1 MTTVTTA
8 RPTPYPAKYT
18 TPFLLYPPALW
29 RNAIGSG
36 FADEHLGLQ
45 EQGTDYVM
53 YLSVPFCRVRC
64 HSCPYFVD
72 LLSIHDKKTQNKE
85 QRYVDA
91 LIADLER
98 WAGYPRFA
106 TGRLR
111 AVYIGGGTGSILSTE
126 NLRRVIETIS
136 TKFPLQEGYELT
148 LEGNARDYDGEK
160 LDYVA
165 DSAINRISL
174 GVQSFDPT
182 ILKVIGSPHAA
193 EQSVTAIHEL
203 HARGF
208 RNIQMD
214 MMYNLPGHTRQ
225 VWQSDLQRLAELDIN
240 HLTTYLYRIHDDT
253 PQAKFIAAGKVQ
265 PLLDKESQYV
275 RNMQADLV
283 EAAADL
289 GFVNYMFDH
298 FAKPGAESVYNEWTF
313 GRNMIEVLGVGPGAY
328 GFVNDYRIGT
338 AKNVEGYI
346 ASAERG
352 EHLITAVSQRVDG
365 IVRRERYL
373 VNVLQYGRVD
383 LDAYRGYFDSELSDD
398 FPGVVDKL
406 VNRGLADVDG
416 RVLVLSELGRE
427 WHMNVMLE
435 FTNDQFWGD
444 TTALDSPHW
453 AMNTPM
459 VELFAGTKQDWLG

>member
-1 MTTVTTA
+1 MTTIA
-8 RPTPYPAKYT
+8 APPAPYPAKYT

-29 RNAIGSG
+29 RNAIGTD
-36 FADEHLGLQ
+36 FAQEHLGLQ

-85 QRYVDA
+85 ERYVEA
-91 LIADLER
+91 LLADLER
-98 WAGYPRFA
+98 WASYPRFA

-111 AVYIGGGTGSILSTE
+111 AIYIGGGTGSILSTA
-126 NLRRVIETIS
+126 NLKRLIDTIT
-136 TKFPLQEGYELT
+136 TKFPLQDGYELT
-148 LEGNARDYDGEK
+148 LEGNARDYDGPK

-165 DSAINRISL
+165 DSPITRISL
-174 GVQSFDPT
+174 GVQSFDPG
-182 ILKVIGSPHAA
+182 ILKVIGSPHGA
-193 EQSVTAIHEL
+193 EQSVTAINEFHS
-203 HARGF
+203 RGF
-208 RNIQMD
+208 RNVQMD

-225 VWQSDLQRLAELDIN
+225 IWQNDLRRLADLDVE

-253 PQAKFIAAGKVQ
+253 PQAKFIATGKVQ

-275 RNMQADLV
+275 KNMQSDLV
-283 EAAADL
+283 EAAAEL
-289 GFVNYMFDH
+289 GFTNYMFDH
-298 FAKPGAESVYNEWTF
+298 YAKPGAESIYNKWTF
-313 GRNMIEVLGVGPGAY
+313 GKNMIEVLGVGPGAY

-346 ASAERG
+346 AASNRG
-352 EHLITAVSQRVDG
+352 EHLISAVSQKVDG
-365 IVRRERYL
+365 KVRRERYL
-373 VNVLQYGRVD
+373 VNVLQYGQID
-383 LDAYRGYFDSELSDD
+383 LAAYVGYFGTELTED
-398 FPGVVDKL
+398 FTGVVEKL
-406 VNRGLADVDG
+406 VDRGLAVVEG
-416 RVLVLSELGRE
+416 RRLILTDLGRE

-444 TTALDSPHW
+444 TSVLDSPHW

-459 VELFAGTKQDWLG
+459 VELFAGRKQDWLG

>member
-1 MTTVTTA
+1 MTTIA
-8 RPTPYPAKYT
+8 APPAPYPAKYT

-29 RNAIGSG
+29 RNAIGTD
-36 FADEHLGLQ
+36 FAQEHLGLQ

-85 QRYVDA
+85 ERYVEA
-91 LIADLER
+91 LLADLER
-98 WAGYPRFA
+98 WASYPRFA

-111 AVYIGGGTGSILSTE
+111 AIYIGGGTGSILSTA
-126 NLRRVIETIS
+126 NLKRLIDTIT
-136 TKFPLQEGYELT
+136 TKFPLQDGYELT
-148 LEGNARDYDGEK
+148 LEGNARDYDGPK

-165 DSAINRISL
+165 DSPITRISL
-174 GVQSFDPT
+174 GVQSFDPG
-182 ILKVIGSPHAA
+182 ILKVIGSPHGA
-193 EQSVTAIHEL
+193 EQSVTAINEFHS
-203 HARGF
+203 RGF
-208 RNIQMD
+208 RNVQMD

-225 VWQSDLQRLAELDIN
+225 IWQNDLRRLADLDVE

-253 PQAKFIAAGKVQ
+253 PQAKFIATGKVQ

-275 RNMQADLV
+275 KNMQSDLV
-283 EAAADL
+283 EAAAEL
-289 GFVNYMFDH
+289 GFTNYMFDH
-298 FAKPGAESVYNEWTF
+298 YAKPGAESIYNEWTF
-313 GRNMIEVLGVGPGAY
+313 GKNMIEVLGVGPGAY

-346 ASAERG
+346 AASNRG
-352 EHLITAVSQRVDG
+352 EHLISAVSQKVDG
-365 IVRRERYL
+365 KVRRERYL
-373 VNVLQYGRVD
+373 VNVLQYGRID
-383 LDAYRGYFDSELSDD
+383 LAAYYGYFGTELTED
-398 FPGVVDKL
+398 FTGVVEKL
-406 VNRGLADVDG
+406 VDRGLAVLEG
-416 RVLVLSELGRE
+416 RRLILTDLGRE

-444 TTALDSPHW
+444 TSVLDSPHW

-459 VELFAGTKQDWLG
+459 VELFAGRKQDWLG

>member
-1 MTTVTTA
+1 MTAVA
-8 RPTPYPAKYT
+8 APPRPYPAKYT

-29 RNAIGSG
+29 RNAIGSD
-36 FADEHLGLQ
+36 FAQQYLGLQ

-53 YLSVPFCRVRC
+53 YLSIPFCRVRC

-72 LLSIHDKKTQNKE
+72 LLSIHDAKTQNKE
-85 QRYVDA
+85 QRYVEA
-91 LIADLER
+91 LLADLER
-98 WAGYPRFA
+98 WASYPRFA

-111 AVYIGGGTGSILSTE
+111 AIYIGGGTGSILSIS
-126 NLRRVIETIS
+126 NLRRVIDAVT
-136 TKFPLQEGYELT
+136 TKFPLQDGYELT
-148 LEGNARDYDGEK
+148 LEGNARDYDGAK

-165 DSAINRISL
+165 DSPITRISL
-174 GVQSFDPT
+174 GVQSFDPA

-193 EQSVTAIHEL
+193 EQSITAINEL
-203 HARGF
+203 HRRDF
-208 RNIQMD
+208 RNVQMD
-214 MMYNLPGHTRQ
+214 MMYNLPGHTRE
-225 VWQSDLQRLAELDIN
+225 VWRSDLRRLTDLDVR

-253 PQAKFIAAGKVQ
+253 PQAKFIASGKVQ
-265 PLLDKESQYV
+265 PLLDKESAYV
-275 RNMQADLV
+275 KNMQFDLA
-283 EAAADL
+283 EAAAEL

-298 FAKPGAESVYNEWTF
+298 YAKPGAESVYNEWTF

-346 ASAERG
+346 AASARS
-352 EHLITAVSQRVDG
+352 EHLISAVSQKVDAQ
-365 IVRRERYL
+365 VRRERYL
-373 VNVLQYGRVD
+373 VNVLQYAAID
-383 LDAYRGYFDSELSDD
+383 LDVYVDNFGTELPDD

-406 VNRGLADVDG
+406 LDRGLAYLDG
-416 RVLVLSELGRE
+416 RRLILTDLGRE

-444 TTALDSPHW
+444 TSALDSPHW

-459 VELFAGTKQDWLG
+459 VELFAGRKQDWLG

>member
-1 MTTVTTA
+1 MTA
-8 RPTPYPAKYT
+8 AAAPPRPYPAKYT

-29 RNAIGSG
+29 RNAIGSD
-36 FADEHLGLQ
+36 FAQRHLGLQ

-72 LLSIHDKKTQNKE
+72 LLSIHDARTRNKE
-85 QRYVDA
+85 QRYVEA
-91 LIADLER
+91 LLADLER
-98 WAGYPRFA
+98 WASYPRFA

-111 AVYIGGGTGSILSTE
+111 AIYLGGGTGSILSPV
-126 NLRRVIETIS
+126 NLKRVIDTVT
-136 TKFPLQEGYELT
+136 TKFPLQQGYELT
-148 LEGNARDYDGEK
+148 LEGNARDYDGAK

-165 DSAINRISL
+165 DSPITRISL

-193 EQSVTAIHEL
+193 EQSVTAINEL
-203 HARGF
+203 HRRGF
-208 RNIQMD
+208 RNVQMD

-225 VWQSDLQRLAELDIN
+225 IWRSDLQRLADLDIE
-240 HLTTYLYRIHDDT
+240 HLTTYLYRIHDGT
-253 PQAKFIAAGKVQ
+253 PQAKFIASGKVA
-265 PLLDKESQYV
+265 PLLDKESAYV

-283 EAAADL
+283 ETAAEL

-298 FAKPGAESVYNEWTF
+298 YAKPGAESIYNEWTF

-346 ASAERG
+346 AASNRG
-352 EHLITAVSQRVDG
+352 EHLISAVSQKVDDK
-365 IVRRERYL
+365 VRRERYL
-373 VNVLQYGRVD
+373 VNVLQYARVD
-383 LDAYRGYFDSELSDD
+383 LDAYLQNFGTELPDD
-398 FPGVVDKL
+398 FPGVVGKL
-406 VNRGLADVDG
+406 VDRGLAVREG
-416 RVLVLSELGRE
+416 RRLVLTDLGRE

-444 TTALDSPHW
+444 TSALDSPHW

-459 VELFAGTKQDWLG
+459 VELFAGRKQDWLG

>member
-1 MTTVTTA
+1 MTAVA
-8 RPTPYPAKYT
+8 APSTPYPSKYT

-29 RNAIGSG
+29 RNAIGSD
-36 FADEHLGLQ
+36 FAQQHLGLR

-72 LLSIHDKKTQNKE
+72 LLSIHDAKTQNKE
-85 QRYVDA
+85 QRYVEA
-91 LIADLER
+91 LLADLER

-111 AVYIGGGTGSILSTE
+111 AIYIGGGTGSILSPA
-126 NLRRVIETIS
+126 NLKRIIDTVT
-136 TKFPLQEGYELT
+136 TKFPLQPGYELT
-148 LEGNARDYDGEK
+148 LEGNARDYDGAK

-165 DSAINRISL
+165 DSPITRISL
-174 GVQSFDPT
+174 GVQSFDPA

-193 EQSVTAIHEL
+193 EQSVTAINEL
-203 HARGF
+203 HRRGF
-208 RNIQMD
+208 RNVQMD

-225 VWQSDLQRLAELDIN
+225 IWRSDLQRLADLDIE
-240 HLTTYLYRIHDDT
+240 HLTTYLYRIHDGT
-253 PQAKFIAAGKVQ
+253 PQAKFIASGKVQ
-265 PLLDKESQYV
+265 PLLDKESAYV
-275 RNMQADLV
+275 KNMQADLV
-283 EAAADL
+283 ETAAEL

-298 FAKPGAESVYNEWTF
+298 YAKPGAESIYNEWTF

-338 AKNVEGYI
+338 AKDVEGYI
-346 ASAERG
+346 AAANRG
-352 EHLITAVSQRVDG
+352 EHLISAVSPKVDDQ
-365 IVRRERYL
+365 VRRERYV
-373 VNVLQYGRVD
+373 VNVLQYARID
-383 LDAYRGYFDSELSDD
+383 LDAYLHHFGTELSDD
-398 FPGVVDKL
+398 FPGVADKL
-406 VNRGLADVDG
+406 VDRGLAVLEG
-416 RVLVLSELGRE
+416 RRLGLTALGRE

-444 TTALDSPHW
+444 TSALDSPHW

-459 VELFAGTKQDWLG
+459 VELFAGRRQDWLG